1 MRCQRTRSAA
11 EEETMRKSSMLTTGL
26 AYLLL
31 GLFFTLERRLRQGQS
46 AQSLDTDA
54 SDRNSTRLI
63 GGALLTSMLAM
74 LLAPLLNRLPPRPT
88 AIPAPLGWA
97 GLGLMLSGIGVCA
110 WANKTLGAFYT
121 RTLRVTEE
129 QHIVET
135 GPYRLVRHPGYTGS
149 MLLWLGAGLAT
160 MNWLITTII
169 AIVTASAYIYRIQSE
184 EIMLEQSFGDDYH
197 TYQRRTW
204 KLFPPIY

>member
-1 MRCQRTRSAA
+1 
-11 EEETMRKSSMLTTGL
+11 MRKSPMLTTGL

-46 AQSLDTDA
+46 AQSLDAEA

-63 GGALLTSMLAM
+63 GGALLSSMLAM
-74 LLAPLLNRLPPRPT
+74 LLAPLLNRLQRGQSALPT
-88 AIPAPLGWA
+88 ACGWV
-97 GLGLMLSGIGVCA
+97 GLGLMLSGIGLRT

-129 QHIVET
+129 QHIIEN
-135 GPYRLVRHPGYTGS
+135 GPYRVVRHPGYTGS
-149 MLLWLGAGLAT
+149 MLLWMGAGLAT
-160 MNWLITTII
+160 MNWLITAII
-169 AIVTASAYIYRIQSE
+169 ALVTASAYVYRIQAE
-184 EIMLEQSFGDDYH
+184 EIMLEQSFGADYQA
-197 TYQRRTW
+197 YQRRTW